1 MVLNVVN
8 YLLIAYLEWDNY
20 ISIVVC
26 IFLQGIFLFL
36 AYYVNSFLARLIFLC
51 FFDGLIGFYSPL
63 NSIIK
68 SNILIEKYRAF
79 LMNLFRVPLN
89 IYVIIVLL
97 IISYLNPFTVALI
110 TALMCFLAF
119 GIGLF
124 LVIYNSS
131 SEKII
136 DINDFNM
143 VLPIA
148 F

>member
-1 MVLNVVN
+1 
-8 YLLIAYLEWDNY
+8 
-20 ISIVVC
+20 
-26 IFLQGIFLFL
+26 
-36 AYYVNSFLARLIFLC
+36 
-51 FFDGLIGFYSPL
+51 
-63 NSIIK
+63 
-68 SNILIEKYRAF
+68 
-79 LMNLFRVPLN
+79 MNLFRVPLN